1 MYTLQTQTRVVHT
14 HQREE
19 LYACCQR
26 HIVWISILAIPV
38 GTVIPQ
44 APVRVGRMCSWP
56 MLQAPDTVSGGHMA
70 ATRA

>member
-1 MYTLQTQTRVVHT
+1 MARQLLVNG
-14 HQREE
+14 
-19 LYACCQR
+19 L
-26 HIVWISILAIPV
+26 IISSLLIWISILAIPV

-56 MLQAPDTVSGGHMA
+56 MLQAPDTVRGGHMA